1 MSAGIESTLTKID
14 DLSTRIIDTEM
25 ELSIAAEIV
34 KLKDTLSA
42 LEAMAA

>member
-14 DLSTRIIDTEM
+14 DLSTQIIDTE
-25 ELSIAAEIV
+25 SKRSNAAESV